1 MFIYDVNAEI
11 QRKGNSYLCIYVNG
25 KDFFSS
31 HSRNRKI
38 GWALFNPLIKLN
50 FNSLRIIL
58 IKLCDIMDL
67 YNSK

>member
-50 FNSLRIIL
+50 FNFENNFN
-58 IKLCDIMDL
+58 KIMW
-67 YNSK
+67 YYEFI